1 MEFASLL
8 RQTGALAG
16 PAAVLA
22 FGAFVAALLT
32 VEPERLDTSA
42 LAVASSGLLLV
53 ALLGIGSAALA
64 ALARM
69 GEAGE
74 GLSGPGIAVVG
85 TVLVAGGTWA
95 AVFVQPALA
104 AEFPEALERPLT
116 GVVMGYIASYV
127 VFSVGWVWTG
137 ITLVR
142 SRAVPRWLGVL
153 TAIAGLLSFVPSP
166 EPLRLL
172 VIAVVAS
179 LLAHRLAVHT
189 AAPEPV
195 SQPQ

>member
-8 RQTGALAG
+8 RQTGAVAG
-16 PAAVLA
+16 PAGVLA

-32 VEPERLDTSA
+32 VGPERVDTSA

-53 ALLGIGSAALA
+53 AVLGIGAAALA
-64 ALARM
+64 ALARL
-69 GEAGE
+69 GEAGA

-104 AEFPEALERPLT
+104 AEFPEALERQLD
-116 GVVMGYIASYV
+116 GVVVGYIASYV
-127 VFSVGWVWTG
+127 IFSLGWVWMG

-142 SRAVPRWLGVL
+142 SRLVPRWLGVL

-172 VIAVVAS
+172 LIAVAAT
-179 LLAHRLAVHT
+179 LLARRLAVHT
-189 AAPEPV
+189 PAPDLV
-195 SQPQ
+195 SQPG